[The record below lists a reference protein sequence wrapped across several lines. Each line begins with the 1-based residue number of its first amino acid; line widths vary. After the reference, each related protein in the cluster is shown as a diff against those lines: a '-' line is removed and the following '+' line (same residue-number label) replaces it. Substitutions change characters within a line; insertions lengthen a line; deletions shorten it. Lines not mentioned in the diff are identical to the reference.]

1 MLVHFPIALALIAA
15 WAEALA
21 ILTRR
26 PAWHSLA
33 LANIRAG
40 ALFAAGAAAAGW
52 VFARDAGAASD
63 GLEVHRWLAL
73 GSTAMMVAA
82 ALLTFRMPASARSHR
97 LYRIFLFVSAAGI
110 AVTAHLG
117 GMLVWGENFF
127 HI

>member
-15 WAEALA
+15 GTEALA

-26 PAWHSLA
+26 PAWRNLA
-33 LANIRAG
+33 LVNTRAG
-40 ALFAAGAAAAGW
+40 ALFAAAAAAAGW

-63 GLEVHRWLAL
+63 GLEVHRWLAI

-82 ALLTFRMPASARSHR
+82 AVLTVGMPASPRSHR